1 MEYRIFYIEYIPI
14 ALMKLLPYLRVT
26 LGITA
31 VTVLFAL
38 ALSALIVRGR
48 LSKNRVANKMAQG
61 YVGALRCTPSI
72 VLLFIVFF
80 GLPQVLLGFGININ
94 FWPKAVF
101 VVVALTLLYAANLS
115 EIFRGALDTLGKGQ
129 YEAAISMGLTDFQA
143 YTRIVLPQVFKI
155 ALPNLGN
162 SYIALL
168 KEGSLAYT
176 IGLVDLMGQGSL
188 IIARNYGGYTIETY
202 IALAIIYWALTILS
216 EQAFRLLE
224 RIVSVRS
231 VKKGGFR

>member
-38 ALSALIVRGR
+38 ALSTLIVRGR